1 MKKCMFILAAL
12 LAFTGLIACGS
23 SADNTAA
30 SPSAPSSGEDF
41 SEASSAMVTTDAQSV
56 PEKHLNIVTTIF
68 PEYDWVREIL
78 GDNAGNADLTMLLDN
93 GVDLHSY
100 QPTAQDILK
109 ISTCD
114 LFIYVGGESD
124 GWVSDA
130 LQEAANKDMKVIDLL
145 DVLDDAVK
153 EEEIVEGMEA
163 GEEHGDGE
171 DEEHEEEEEGP
182 EYDEH
187 VWLSLRNAKVLCEAI
202 TSALTEIDP
211 DHAADYRSNLTSYSE
226 KLDALDAAFQ
236 SAVDSASRKTLLFGD
251 RFPFRYLVDDY
262 GLSYYAAFAGC
273 SAETEA
279 SFRTIT
285 FLSDKADELNLTS
298 VLTIESSDQK
308 MAQTIIQNTKE
319 KNQNILTLNSMQSVT
334 SNDVAAGTGYLS
346 IMESNLDVLKEA
358 LQ

>member
-1 MKKCMFILAAL
+1 
-12 LAFTGLIACGS
+12 
-23 SADNTAA
+23 
-30 SPSAPSSGEDF
+30 
-41 SEASSAMVTTDAQSV
+41 
-56 PEKHLNIVTTIF
+56 
-68 PEYDWVREIL
+68 
-78 GDNAGNADLTMLLDN
+78 
-93 GVDLHSY
+93 
-100 QPTAQDILK
+100 
-109 ISTCD
+109 
-114 LFIYVGGESD
+114 
-124 GWVSDA
+124 
-130 LQEAANKDMKVIDLL
+130 
-145 DVLDDAVK
+145 
-153 EEEIVEGMEA
+153 MEA

-202 TSALTEIDP
+202 TNALTEIDP

-226 KLDALDAAFQ
+226 KLDALDAAYQ

>member
-78 GDNAGNADLTMLLDN
+78 GDNAENADLTMLLDN

-145 DVLDDAVK
+145 DVLDDAIK

-171 DEEHEEEEEGP
+171 DEEHEEEEGP

-202 TSALTEIDP
+202 TNALTEIDP

-285 FLSDKADELNLTS
+285 FLADKVDEFNLTS

-308 MAQTIIQNTKE
+308 IAQTIIQNTKE

-346 IMESNLDVLKEA
+346 IMESNLDVLIEA